1 MINERG
7 ERYFM
12 IKDRLIVSGG
22 GKHYEVISFIR
33 GFSILTIVLMHL
45 LQGYIKSCPSVMI
58 KASAIGGTG
67 VHVFF
72 FCSGFGLYLSYLRKP
87 IGFVD
92 FMKKRMLK
100 IYVPYIIVI
109 FISAFVPFMFNGN
122 RIQAFLSHLFL
133 YKMFIPEYESS
144 FGNQFWFIS
153 TLIQL
158 YIVFIPLCNIKRKLE
173 KKFFV
178 ITFSSSVAWWIF
190 TGTTGLCNERIWG
203 SFFLQ
208 YLWEF
213 ALGMIIAQRL
223 EEGEDIECSSKSLF
237 LIAVVG
243 ITIAAIA
250 SLKGGVL
257 NTFND
262 LFAMSGYL
270 SLSLFIYLFQYN
282 WIKKIFLFISSIS
295 YELYLVHVLVFKTVF
310 TVICTSEKFEYL
322 IAVVAVGLAVMI
334 AYIYSIF
341 INIIMKNKKICD

>member
-1 MINERG
+1 M
-7 ERYFM
+7 
-12 IKDRLIVSGG
+12 GG

-173 KKFFV
+173 KKF
-178 ITFSSSVAWWIF
+178 
-190 TGTTGLCNERIWG
+190 L
-203 SFFLQ
+203 
-208 YLWEF
+208 
-213 ALGMIIAQRL
+213 
-223 EEGEDIECSSKSLF
+223 
-237 LIAVVG
+237 
-243 ITIAAIA
+243 
-250 SLKGGVL
+250 
-257 NTFND
+257 
-262 LFAMSGYL
+262 
-270 SLSLFIYLFQYN
+270 
-282 WIKKIFLFISSIS
+282 
-295 YELYLVHVLVFKTVF
+295 
-310 TVICTSEKFEYL
+310 
-322 IAVVAVGLAVMI
+322 
-334 AYIYSIF
+334 
-341 INIIMKNKKICD
+341 